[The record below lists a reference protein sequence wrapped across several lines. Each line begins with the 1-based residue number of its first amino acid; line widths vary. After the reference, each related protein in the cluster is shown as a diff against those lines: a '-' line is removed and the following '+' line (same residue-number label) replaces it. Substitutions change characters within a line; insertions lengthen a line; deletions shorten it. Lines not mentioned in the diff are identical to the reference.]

1 MGIQEHNATSHA
13 ILDCKFFILFVLK
26 LREIEF
32 IVYFY
37 KQAVDELFKL
47 MQLLVA
53 RPEDC
58 TEQEE
63 AEIASFRR
71 GTLSSYLQGLDGRSC
86 WATLISAFR

>member
-1 MGIQEHNATSHA
+1 M
-13 ILDCKFFILFVLK
+13 
-26 LREIEF
+26 
-32 IVYFY
+32 
-37 KQAVDELFKL
+37 DELFKL

-53 RPEDC
+53 RHSDQ

-86 WATLISAFR
+86 WATLISAFRYNIYLIIFFFYFYIHINLKQKLKYLYIYCLCIIN

>member
-1 MGIQEHNATSHA
+1 M
-13 ILDCKFFILFVLK
+13 
-26 LREIEF
+26 
-32 IVYFY
+32 
-37 KQAVDELFKL
+37 DELFKL

-53 RPEDC
+53 RHPDQ

-86 WATLISAFR
+86 WATLISAFRYAKISVTISIEENNIFKYTLLRQKV

>member
-1 MGIQEHNATSHA
+1 M
-13 ILDCKFFILFVLK
+13 
-26 LREIEF
+26 
-32 IVYFY
+32 
-37 KQAVDELFKL
+37 DELFKL

-53 RPEDC
+53 RHPDQ

-86 WATLISAFR
+86 WATLISAFRYKIYNDISFYFNIPIRNTN

>member
-1 MGIQEHNATSHA
+1 M
-13 ILDCKFFILFVLK
+13 
-26 LREIEF
+26 
-32 IVYFY
+32 
-37 KQAVDELFKL
+37 DELFKL

-53 RPEDC
+53 RHSDQ

-86 WATLISAFR
+86 WATLISAFRYNIYLIIFFFIFIYIFKIKIKIFIYILVFVL

>member
-1 MGIQEHNATSHA
+1 M
-13 ILDCKFFILFVLK
+13 
-26 LREIEF
+26 
-32 IVYFY
+32 
-37 KQAVDELFKL
+37 DELFKL

-53 RPEDC
+53 RHPDQ

-86 WATLISAFR
+86 WATLISAFRYDIYNDISFYFNIPIRNTN

>member
-1 MGIQEHNATSHA
+1 MI
-13 ILDCKFFILFVLK
+13 FFST
-26 LREIEF
+26 
-32 IVYFY
+32 
-37 KQAVDELFKL
+37 QAVDELFKL

-53 RPEDC
+53 RHPDQ

-86 WATLISAFR
+86 WATLISAFRYAKILMAIF

>member
-1 MGIQEHNATSHA
+1 M
-13 ILDCKFFILFVLK
+13 
-26 LREIEF
+26 
-32 IVYFY
+32 
-37 KQAVDELFKL
+37 DELFKL

-53 RPEDC
+53 RHSDQ

-86 WATLISAFR
+86 WATLISAFRYKYIFNNIFFYLYIYIYQFKTKIKIFIL

>member
-1 MGIQEHNATSHA
+1 M
-13 ILDCKFFILFVLK
+13 
-26 LREIEF
+26 
-32 IVYFY
+32 
-37 KQAVDELFKL
+37 DELFKL

-53 RPEDC
+53 RHPDQ

-86 WATLISAFR
+86 WATLISAFRYHYDDNCILIYEKHVYDIFRY